1 MGWRGI
7 AIGGCVGSLLGGQL
21 GAVLGAMLGHR
32 FEQRMAGGR
41 RRASGPRRQAAA
53 EHRQDAVAAAYAT
66 LGASPADADDE
77 LKRKYRELVK
87 RNHPDAMRARGLSE
101 AEVGK
106 ATERMA
112 RLNEAWAAVCAA
124 REAAGRGRA

>member
-21 GAVLGAMLGHR
+21 GAVLGAMLGHK

-41 RRASGPRRQAAA
+41 RRAPDQRRRPAV
-53 EHRQDAVAAAYAT
+53 RDAVAAAYAT
-66 LGASPADADDE
+66 LGASPADADDV

>member
-21 GAVLGAMLGHR
+21 GAVLGAVLGHR

-41 RRASGPRRQAAA
+41 RASGQRRRAEAAG
-53 EHRQDAVAAAYAT
+53 HRHDAVAAAYAT
-66 LGASPADADDE
+66 LGANAADTDDE

-101 AEVGK
+101 KEVGK

-112 RLNEAWAAVCAA
+112 RLNEAWATVCAA